1 MKVKSPIFIKL
12 INLLILIFATTLLG
26 SIDVLADQHESV
38 MDTGDTAWI
47 ITATALVLFMTIP
60 GLALF
65 YGGLVSSK
73 NVVSALMH
81 CFAICCLASVLWLFG
96 AYSLAFTDGGDLNKY
111 IGTLEKFLF
120 NNVEWNALS
129 GSIPE
134 NVFFI
139 FQMTF
144 AIITPALM
152 VGAYVE
158 RIRFFSVLF
167 ISAIWLFVVYVPVTH
182 WIWGGGFLFDKGI
195 LDFAGGL
202 VVHTTAGVS
211 ALVIAI
217 LLGNRDEFPN
227 KVKPPHSPGLVM
239 IGAAMLWVGWYGF
252 NGGSALAANAN
263 AGMAILVTH
272 IAAATASLT
281 WMAIDWFK
289 NGKPGLIGIV
299 TGTIA
304 GLATITPA
312 SGFVDPQSGFIIG
325 LLAGSICYYFAG
337 LIKNTFNIDDS
348 LDVFAVHGIGGM
360 LGTILVGFLANES
373 IGGTAGYFEGNSAQV
388 VTQITGV
395 VAVAIWSLVAT
406 AIIVLITKNIFGL
419 RVSNKDAQDGLDIT
433 FHGERGYHL

>member
-1 MKVKSPIFIKL
+1 MKKFVYFLGIV
-12 INLLILIFATTLLG
+12 ILSSYAGILDVFADNG
-26 SIDVLADQHESV
+26 EAVL
-38 MDTGDTAWI
+38 DTGDTAWI
-47 ITATALVLFMTIP
+47 MTATALVLFMTLP

-81 CFAICCLASVLWLFG
+81 VIAIACLMSVLWLFG
-96 AYSLAFTDGGDLNKY
+96 AYSFAFTDGGGLNKY
-111 IGTLEKFLF
+111 IGSITEKFLL

-129 GSIPE
+129 GTIPE

-139 FQMTF
+139 FQLTF
-144 AIITPALM
+144 AVITPALM

-158 RIRFFSVLF
+158 RIKFSSVLL
-167 ISAIWLFVVYVPVTH
+167 ISAIWLFVVYAPVTH
-182 WIWGGGFLFDKGI
+182 WVWGGGWLADLGV

-217 LLGNRDEFPN
+217 LLGNRSEFPN
-227 KVKPPHSPGLVM
+227 SVQPPHNPGLVM
-239 IGAAMLWVGWYGF
+239 VGACMLWVGWFGF

-263 AGMAILVTH
+263 AGMAMLVTH

-281 WMAIDWFK
+281 WMAIEWYK
-289 NGKPGLIGIV
+289 NGKPGLVGLV

-312 SGFVDPQSGFIIG
+312 SGFVDPKSAFIIG
-325 LLAGSICYYFAG
+325 LLAGSICWYFSV
-337 LIKNTFNIDDS
+337 LIKQTFNIDDS

-360 LGTILVGFLANES
+360 LGTLMVGFLANES
-373 IGGTAGYFEGNSAQV
+373 IGGTAGSWEQAKV
-388 VTQITGV
+388 QITGI
-395 VAVAIWSLVAT
+395 VAVAALSIVAT
-406 AIIVLITKNIFGL
+406 YIIVKIVQSTIGL
-419 RVSNKDAQDGLDIT
+419 RVSGKEAQEGLDIT
-433 FHGERGYHL
+433 THGERGYHL